1 MTKTTL
7 KDASESQD
15 HKRRGRQEEE
25 TEQQDKKKK
34 VKRRQVEPVVVDLTT
49 DEEEQQEEQSRRNSS
64 TITTESMNPIESD
77 DYFVVLGLAHSATE
91 ADVKRAYRKLAVQ
104 WHPDKNR
111 SNPRAEE
118 FFKRISE
125 AYAVLSDPEKR
136 RKYEKYGKE
145 GPNQGGQPRE
155 SEFRDP
161 FGFAGRTSFSTQHAR
176 DIFDAFFN
184 GVDPFEAFFGS
195 TNTPHHRST
204 QRRSRRDVFNDDWGQ
219 SPFEDMGFGSMGM
232 RGFGTMGGMSMM
244 DSFFSDGFG
253 GGFGDTGSGGFS
265 TSMSSSSSTFT
276 DHNGHVV
283 TQKTTTT
290 TDTNGRSE
298 TVTEEF
304 RDGKLVNSTSSS
316 SNNRLAGA
324 GRMQL
329 EPNGSQ
335 GIHGHHYQRRGSRP
349 RY

>member
-1 MTKTTL
+1 
-7 KDASESQD
+7 
-15 HKRRGRQEEE
+15 
-25 TEQQDKKKK
+25 
-34 VKRRQVEPVVVDLTT
+34 
-49 DEEEQQEEQSRRNSS
+49 
-64 TITTESMNPIESD
+64 MNPIESD
-77 DYFVVLGLAHSATE
+77 DYFVVLGLSHTASE
-91 ADVKRAYRKLAVQ
+91 VDVKRAYRKLAVQ

-118 FFKRISE
+118 FFKKISE

-136 RKYEKYGKE
+136 QMYEKYGKQ
-145 GPNQGGQPRE
+145 GPNQAGPPRE

-161 FGFAGRTSFSTQHAR
+161 FGFTSTRTSFSTQHAR

-184 GVDPFEAFFGS
+184 GVDPFEAFFG
-195 TNTPHHRST
+195 TPQRHRSS
-204 QRRSRRDVFNDDWGQ
+204 QRRSRRDVFDEDWGH
-219 SPFEDMGFGSMGM
+219 SPFEGMGM
-232 RGFGTMGGMSMM
+232 RGFGTMGGMPMM

-253 GGFGDTGSGGFS
+253 GASSGGFS
-265 TSMSSSSSTFT
+265 TSMSSSSSMFT
-276 DHNGHVV
+276 DLNGHVV

-290 TDTNGRSE
+290 VGTDGRTE

-304 RDGKLVNSTSSS
+304 RDGELVNSTSSS
-316 SNNRLAGA
+316 TSRLAGA

-335 GIHGHHYQRRGSRP
+335 GIHGHHYQRRGSRL